1 MAYQLHE
8 CHRILLREK
17 RRAKKIPAEE
27 LSERILKSKG
37 WVAQIERGRIK
48 SIHLED
54 LKRLLEILD
63 GSDSDE
69 TVRKFLEESD
79 PESVNYK
86 LVNHKSFSDVNAE
99 IYASLDFDKAL
110 YRYLTDFGNE
120 VRRQMDEA
128 ENDKRRY
135 LLLRAIKI
143 LSMNIKRVPDLTIV
157 FNSAPLFHLLEDS
170 SLEFSTM
177 QTALDLFDK
186 CRDCAIHESINN
198 SELKFGGE
206 NEHIHRRLSASLDL
220 LDKARACLLKLLT
233 NTSSN
238 TEFKDN
244 YNAIIRVARD
254 MCYDILTPRFEFPE
268 IEEDTVLNDTLIG
281 LYLGKLERLREEI
294 ASLYSKYKS
303 MEDDYI
309 VHMLE
314 EQRAYALYLLDHLEE
329 VEPEDSLPPETEESV
344 SPEHQKE

>member
-1 MAYQLHE
+1 MAYQLRE

-48 SIHLED
+48 SIHLDD

-79 PESVNYK
+79 PESAKYK
-86 LVNHKSFSDVNAE
+86 MVNHKSFSDVNAK
-99 IYASLDFDKAL
+99 IYASIDFEKAIH
-110 YRYLTDFGNE
+110 RYLTDFSNE
-120 VRRQMDEA
+120 VRRQMDDA

-135 LLLRAIKI
+135 LLFRAIKI
-143 LSMNIKRVPDLTIV
+143 LSMNIKRASDLTIV
-157 FNSAPLFHLLEDS
+157 FNSAPLFHMLNDS
-170 SLEFSTM
+170 SLEYSTM

-186 CRDCAIHESINN
+186 CREYAIHEPINN
-198 SELKFGGE
+198 LELKFGGE
-206 NEHIHRRLSASLDL
+206 GDLIHRRLSVSLEL
-220 LDKARACLLKLLT
+220 LDKARTCLLKLLAYA
-233 NTSSN
+233 SSN
-238 TEFKDN
+238 IELKND
-244 YNAIIRVARD
+244 YNAIIRAARD
-254 MCYDILTPRFEFPE
+254 LCYDVLTPRFDFPE
-268 IEEDTVLNDTLIG
+268 IEEDNVLNDTLIG
-281 LYLGKLERLREEI
+281 IHLGKLERLREEI
-294 ASLYSKYKS
+294 TSLYSKYKS

-314 EQRAYALYLLDHLEE
+314 EQRAYALYLLDH
-329 VEPEDSLPPETEESV
+329 PEDIESEDNLPPETEESA
-344 SPEHQKE
+344 SSGNK